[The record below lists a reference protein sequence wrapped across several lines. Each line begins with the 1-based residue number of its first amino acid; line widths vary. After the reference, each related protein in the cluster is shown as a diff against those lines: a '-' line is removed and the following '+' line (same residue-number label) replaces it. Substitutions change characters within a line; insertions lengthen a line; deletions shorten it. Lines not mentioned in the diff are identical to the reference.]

1 MANELEKE
9 RAQAELEYPALVSYL
24 YKLEEK
30 YWSSQLL
37 IDELEDDRRQEA
49 DVTSLVTGEGK

>member
-1 MANELEKE
+1 MNKLVKE
-9 RAQAELEYPALVSYL
+9 RAQAELEYPALVAYL
-24 YKLEEK
+24 HKLEEK

-49 DVTSLVTGEGK
+49 DE